1 MSLVPQQN
9 WARTMA
15 KADESSTC
23 RAQLATP
30 YSLLCGWWIMVFLCS
45 LLWRFVATLT
55 AQRDCRICLRPC
67 PIAGTT
73 VGVFWGCC
81 GPGVQSLRLQLINWP
96 TCTSHQV
103 VQSQVPH
110 AKLPSSSIG
119 RLVELQEEAS
129 EVRIQSQLQKSV
141 HLPRSVKITRAKI
154 AIQLIVNQNGKLNF
168 ASPWW
173 GLNT

>member
-15 KADESSTC
+15 KADKSSTC

-55 AQRDCRICLRPC
+55 AQRDCRICLQPC
-67 PIAGTT
+67 PVAGTT
-73 VGVFWGCC
+73 VGVFWCFLGMLWAWRSE
-81 GPGVQSLRLQLINWP
+81 PAPSTDQLTYLYKP
-96 TCTSHQV
+96 S

-129 EVRIQSQLQKSV
+129 EVRIQSQLQKLV
-141 HLPRSVKITRAKI
+141 HLPRSDHTDHTCKNCHSTEIKM
-154 AIQLIVNQNGKLNF
+154 G
-168 ASPWW
+168 S
-173 GLNT
+173 